1 MANASKRA
9 TTMTTKTLCIAIPL
23 ALALSVAGAAAQDDG
38 AAAAQARIARDQA
51 DLARLQRD
59 LANNEQQAQ
68 AIQTADIFG
77 PSDEE
82 KAAAAAA
89 AQREQNQ
96 DQGLATL
103 NQRAGDIEESL
114 RKLTGEIEVLNHRL
128 DEIDQRM
135 DRMKKDFDYKLCTM
149 SAQQLGAQGAPGSP
163 GAIPC
168 NPAGPQTGD
177 AAPPVQ
183 QVPTGVTR
191 LAPPPGVMGTLTPQ
205 EAAAPAAPPPAA
217 APAPA
222 AAPPMQTASTDTH
235 AQYQAA
241 MDMLARQQYDEAS
254 GAFRNFADTYPKDPL
269 TPDALY
275 WLGDVAYVQKDFK
288 SAAHTFAEVLT
299 KYPTSHRS
307 ADSMLKLGQAFL
319 AMSQKKEGCTTL
331 YALTAKTPGATRTVL
346 AQAEAVRK
354 SGGCRH

>member
-1 MANASKRA
+1 
-9 TTMTTKTLCIAIPL
+9 MTTKTRLLIAILTPL
-23 ALALSVAGAAAQDDG
+23 ALALSVAGATAQDDA
-38 AAAAQARIARDQA
+38 AAAAQARLSRDQA
-51 DLARLQRD
+51 DTARLQHD
-59 LANNEQQAQ
+59 LTDYASRPEPT
-68 AIQTADIFG
+68 QTADIFG

-96 DQGLATL
+96 DQSLAGL

-163 GAIPC
+163 GAITC

-205 EAAAPAAPPPAA
+205 EAAAPAAPPPQQA
-217 APAPA
+217 APAPQ
-222 AAPPMQTASTDTH
+222 MQTASVDTH

-319 AMSQKKEGCTTL
+319 AMNEKKEGCTTL
-331 YALTAKTPGATRTVL
+331 YALTSKTPGATRTVL